1 MVPETGRSRID
12 ERFTALRA
20 AGRKALVP
28 FITAGDPEPGWTVA
42 LMHRLVEA
50 GADLLELGV
59 PFSDPMADGPVIQR
73 SSERAL
79 AKGMTIHRVLEM
91 VRAFRLDDR
100 GTPVVLMGY
109 LNPIEVL
116 GYEPFAREAREVGV
130 DGVLTVDLPPEEA
143 GELVVALTSRGM
155 APVFLLAPTTTEARV
170 AQICRMARGFIY
182 YVSLKGVTGSDRLDP
197 IAVAEKLAVVRHHT
211 ALPIGV
217 GFGIKDPESAAQV
230 AAICDAVVI
239 GSALVAR
246 LWALCDERERA
257 EREVSS
263 FVADLRAAIDGVPP
277 AAA

>member
-1 MVPETGRSRID
+1 MVPETGASRIG
-12 ERFTALRA
+12 ERFAALRA

-42 LMHRLVEA
+42 LMHRLVEV

-109 LNPIEVL
+109 LNPIEVV
-116 GYEPFAREAREVGV
+116 GYEPFARAAREVGV

-143 GELVVALTSRGM
+143 GELVDALTSRGM
-155 APVFLLAPTTTEARV
+155 APVFLLAPTTTEARI
-170 AQICRMARGFIY
+170 AAICRMARGFIY

-197 IAVAEKLAVVRHHT
+197 VAVAEKLAVVRRHT

-263 FVADLRAAIDGVPP
+263 FVADLRAAIDGVRP